1 MNREQLMKMSKK
13 ELKARLVALNKEAQD
28 KGGEELNTIVEE
40 ANTIGEIL
48 DEIKARENLAT
59 AARAAKEGEEP
70 GAGEPGGEGNEPK
83 DQARAKSGRALK
95 DGKKVTFAAKV
106 LVAPKAAL
114 TTTDGSVVI
123 PQYTSPDIMPT
134 FNNVSSL
141 IDRVKTVPLPGGE
154 SYKRP
159 FVESYGDGAGSTN
172 EGADYNLSEP
182 NFGYAEIVREKI
194 TAYAEE
200 PEEMVKLPDADYD
213 GVVEESVTRAI
224 KRYASR
230 QILIGPGGTGK
241 FRGIFYNPAE
251 EDEQIIDPETDIT
264 TITAITETT
273 LDEII
278 YSYGGNEEVEDVAVL
293 ILNKK
298 DLKKF
303 AMLRDKQ
310 GRKVYTIK
318 NHGNTGTIDE
328 VPYIINSAC
337 TEVGGTAEAYC
348 MAYGPLSNYEVAV
361 FSDIDARKSEHYKF
375 KQGQIAY
382 RADVFMGGNVVAKN
396 GFIRVKNPAEA
407 G

>member
-13 ELKARLVALNKEAQD
+13 ELKARLVTLNKEAQN
-28 KGGEELNTIVEE
+28 KSGEELNAIVAE

-48 DEIKARENLAT
+48 DEIKAREDLA
-59 AARAAKEGEEP
+59 AAAKAAEEDEP
-70 GAGEPGGEGNEPK
+70 GEGKPGEEGNEPK
-83 DQARAKSGRALK
+83 NQARAKSGKALK
-95 DGKKVTFAAKV
+95 DGKKVTFAAKT
-106 LVAPKAAL
+106 LTTPKAAL
-114 TTTDGSVVI
+114 TTTDGSVVLT
-123 PQYTSPDIMPT
+123 QHTSPDIAPT

-159 FVESYGDGAGSTN
+159 YVKSYGDGAGSTE
-172 EGADYNLSEP
+172 EGTDYNLSEP

-200 PEEMVKLPDADYD
+200 PEEMIKLPDADYD

-230 QILIGPGGTGK
+230 QILVGPGGTGK
-241 FRGIFYNPAE
+241 FRGIFFNPTE
-251 EDEQIIDPETDIT
+251 ESEQIIDPATDIT

-278 YSYGGNEEVEDVAVL
+278 YSYGGDEEVEDVAVL

-337 TEVGGTAEAYC
+337 AEVGGTANDYS
-348 MAYGPLSNYEVAV
+348 MTYGPLSNYEVAV
-361 FSDIDARKSEHYKF
+361 FSDIDAKKSEHYKF

-396 GFIRVKNPAEA
+396 GFIRVKNPSA
-407 G
+407 

>member
-28 KGGEELNTIVEE
+28 KSGGELNAIVEE

-48 DEIKARENLAT
+48 DEIKARENLA
-59 AARAAKEGEEP
+59 AAAKAAEEGEEP

-106 LVAPKAAL
+106 LVSPKAAL

-123 PQYTSPDIMPT
+123 PKYTSPDIMPT

-251 EDEQIIDPETDIT
+251 EDEQIIDPATDIT

-278 YSYGGNEEVEDVAVL
+278 YSYGGDEEVEDVAVL

-396 GFIRVKNPAEA
+396 GFIRVKNPEA
-407 G
+407 AG